1 MSKKKVL
8 TTITI
13 IWMIIIFIFSNQPAS
28 ASSNSSNSLI
38 KNTIVR
44 VYKLFNS
51 NASEEDVAKIVEKYN
66 YPVRKTA
73 HFLEYLI
80 LGVLVLFTMKAYNI
94 KNIYIMLL
102 ICFLYACTDEFHQL
116 FIEGRSGNI
125 KDVLID
131 TLGSLTGILFFHK
144 IKK

>member
-1 MSKKKVL
+1 MSKKKLL
-8 TTITI
+8 TILTI
-13 IWMIIIFIFSNQPAS
+13 IWMIIIFLFSNQPAS
-28 ASSNSSNSLI
+28 ESSNSSSSLI

-44 VYKLFNS
+44 IYKLFNS
-51 NASEEDVAKIVEKYN
+51 NASEDDVAKIVKKYD

-80 LGVLVLFTMKAYNI
+80 LGVLVFFTMRAYNV
-94 KNIYIMLL
+94 KNIYIILI
-102 ICFLYACTDEFHQL
+102 ICFIYACTDEFHQL
-116 FIEGRSGNI
+116 FIEGRNGNI

-131 TLGSLTGILFFHK
+131 TLGSFTGILFFHK